1 MMTCASGNDYLT
13 YDNDK
18 YCEMILPTELAS
30 GLINNDWSIL
40 DEVDDEHY
48 TRCVNQL
55 LAELECDGLDCVD
68 VINDDGFCD
77 YHDMSEYG
85 VLATNCSS
93 FVFSCAAKSST
104 KK

>member
-1 MMTCASGNDYLT
+1 MMTTASGNVYLA

-40 DEVDDEHY
+40 DYVDDAEY
-48 TRCVNQL
+48 SKCVNQL
-55 LAELECDGLDCVD
+55 MQQLEYDGLDCVD
-68 VINDDGFCD
+68 VINDDSFTSM
-77 YHDMSEYG
+77 HDMVEYG

-93 FVFSCAAKSST
+93 FVFKRG
-104 KK
+104 

>member
-1 MMTCASGNDYLT
+1 MMTCASGNVYLA

-18 YCEMILPTELAS
+18 YVEMILPTELAS

-40 DEVDDEHY
+40 DDIDDEHY

-55 LAELECDGLDCVD
+55 LAELEYDGLDCVD
-68 VINDDGFCD
+68 VINDDGFCK

-85 VLATNCSS
+85 VLGTNCSS
-93 FVFSCAAKSST
+93 FVFSGGN